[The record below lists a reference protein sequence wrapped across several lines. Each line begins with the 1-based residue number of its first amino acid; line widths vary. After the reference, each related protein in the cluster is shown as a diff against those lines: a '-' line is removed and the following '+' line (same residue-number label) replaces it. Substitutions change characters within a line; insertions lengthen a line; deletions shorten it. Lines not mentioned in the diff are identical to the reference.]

1 MCDNLLTMNAYG
13 VWITQ
18 FTEKKLTKRKQKI
31 AQEKKAK
38 SEKKTIKKEVLSWV
52 DAIVFAVIFV
62 LIINQFLFQLFM
74 IPTPSMVDTL
84 LVKDRVYV
92 SKISYGIELYP
103 TGPKLFSSI
112 TPLRDDVIVF
122 YNPMYE
128 SRGPLFDIL
137 SQIIYM
143 GTFSLVNIDKDEMGN
158 PRERLYVKRAAAM
171 SGDVVHFENGLAH
184 IRGFGQIDGKDDN
197 DFRITNNLS
206 TAPSQT
212 IDPSLYPGFEAYG
225 SLLGY
230 QELGMSNLAPNDVI
244 STYQKI
250 ANYQGLVDFYEVNKT
265 KTRTMSEIDPT
276 NLAYRS
282 DKSTYDVGIYVPK
295 GYTLPFGDNRDNSQD
310 GRYFG
315 PVKNS
320 SIIGKVKF
328 IFWPF
333 SSIKV
338 VK

>member
-1 MCDNLLTMNAYG
+1 MNAYAI
-13 VWITQ
+13 WITQ
-18 FTEKKLTKRKQKI
+18 FTEKQLTKRKMRI
-31 AQEKKAK
+31 AQDKIEKSK
-38 SEKKTIKKEVLSWV
+38 KKTIKKEVLSWV

-62 LIINQFLFQLFM
+62 LLINQFLFQLFM

-92 SKISYGIELYP
+92 SKTSYGVELYP

-122 YNPMYE
+122 YNPQYT

-137 SQIIYM
+137 SQILYM
-143 GTFSLVNIDKDEMGN
+143 GTFSLLNIDKDENGN

-171 SGDVVHFENGLAH
+171 SGDVVQFRNGTSF
-184 IRGFGQIDGKDDN
+184 IKGIGQSEFKSDSE
-197 DFRITNNLS
+197 FRSINNLS
-206 TAPSQT
+206 NAPTQT
-212 IDPSLYPGFEAYG
+212 INPDLYSGFKAYG
-225 SLLGY
+225 TLLGY
-230 QELGMSNLAPNDVI
+230 QDLNLSNLSPSVVVQE
-244 STYQKI
+244 YQSV
-250 ANYQGLVDFYEVNKT
+250 ANYQGLVDYYEVNKARAT
-265 KTRTMSEIDPT
+265 SIHEINPFDITSRSE
-276 NLAYRS
+276 
-282 DKSTYDVGIYVPK
+282 KSVYDVGIYVPL
-295 GYTLPFGDNRDNSQD
+295 GYTLPCGDNRDNSQD

-328 IFWPF
+328 TFWPF
-333 SSIKV
+333 SSIKI

>member
-1 MCDNLLTMNAYG
+1 MNAYG
-13 VWITQ
+13 IWITQ
-18 FTEKKLTKRKQKI
+18 FTEKRLTKRKMRKEY
-31 AQEKKAK
+31 EKALK
-38 SEKKTIKKEVLSWV
+38 SEKRTLKKEILSWL
-52 DAIVFAVIFV
+52 DAIVFAVVFV

-74 IPTPSMVDTL
+74 IPTPSMEDTL
-84 LVKDRVYV
+84 LIKDRVYV
-92 SKISYGIELYP
+92 SKTSYGVELYP

-112 TPLRDDVIVF
+112 TPLRDDIIVF

-137 SQIIYM
+137 SQMLYM
-143 GTFSLVNIDKDEMGN
+143 ATFSLVNIDKDEMGN

-171 SGDVVHFENGLAH
+171 SGDIVSFDNGTAH
-184 IRGFGQIDGKDDN
+184 IRGLGQSEGLDDPEFRVMN
-197 DFRITNNLS
+197 DLS
-206 TAPSQT
+206 VAPKRT
-212 IDPSLYPGFEAYG
+212 IDPDLYSGFEAYG

-230 QELGMSNLAPNDVI
+230 QELNISNLAPNVLI
-244 STYQKI
+244 SDYQKVSD
-250 ANYQGLVDFYEVNKT
+250 YKGLVDYYEVNKM
-265 KTRTMSEIDPT
+265 KTRTMSEIEPS
-276 NLAYRS
+276 NLSYRS
-282 DKSTYDVGIYVPK
+282 DKSAYDVGIYIPD
-295 GYTLPFGDNRDNSQD
+295 GYTLPCGDNRDNSQD

-333 SSIKV
+333 SSISL

>member
-1 MCDNLLTMNAYG
+1 MNTYG
-13 VWITQ
+13 IWITQ
-18 FTEKKLTKRKQKI
+18 FTEKWLTKRKQKQ
-31 AQEKKAK
+31 AQEKRMK
-38 SEKKTIKKEVLSWV
+38 SEKKTLKKELLSWV

-84 LVKDRVYV
+84 LIKDRVYV
-92 SKISYGIELYP
+92 SKTSYGIELYP

-122 YNPMYE
+122 YNPMYS

-158 PRERLYVKRAAAM
+158 PRERLYVKRSAAM
-171 SGDVVHFENGLAH
+171 SGDVVRFENGLATV
-184 IRGFGQIDGKDDN
+184 RGFGQIEEMSDDE
-197 DFRITNNLS
+197 FRKINNLS
-206 TAPSQT
+206 RAPHQS

-230 QELGMSNLAPNDVI
+230 QDLNVSNLAPSDVI
-244 STYQKI
+244 ATYQ
-250 ANYQGLVDFYEVNKT
+250 ALGNYNGLVDFYEVNKM
-265 KTRTMSEIDPT
+265 KTRTLSEIDPS
-276 NLAYRS
+276 NLTYRS
-282 DKSTYDVGIYVPK
+282 DKSRYDVGIYVPE
-295 GYTLPFGDNRDNSQD
+295 GYTLPLGDNRDNSQD

-333 SSIKV
+333 SSIKS

>member
-1 MCDNLLTMNAYG
+1 MNAYSI
-13 VWITQ
+13 WITQ
-18 FTEKKLTKRKQKI
+18 FTEKKLTIRKMRR
-31 AQEKKAK
+31 EKEKALK
-38 SEKKTIKKEVLSWV
+38 SEKKSLKKEILSWV

-74 IPTPSMVDTL
+74 IPTPSMEDTL
-84 LVKDRVYV
+84 MVKDRVYV
-92 SKISYGIELYP
+92 SKTSYGVELYP

-122 YNPMYE
+122 YNPLYT

-137 SQIIYM
+137 SQILYM
-143 GTFSLVNIDKDEMGN
+143 GTFSLVNIDKDDAGN

-171 SGDVVHFENGLAH
+171 SGDVVKFDNGTAN
-184 IRGFGQIDGKDDN
+184 IRGFGQTQGIEDPLFRVSN
-197 DFRITNNLS
+197 DLS
-206 TAPSQT
+206 VAPKQT
-212 IDPSLYPGFEAYG
+212 IDPEFYSGIESYG

-230 QELGMSNLAPNDVI
+230 QELDMSNLAPNVLVA
-244 STYQKI
+244 SYQKV
-250 ANYQGLVDFYEVNKT
+250 ANYKGLVDYYEVNKM
-265 KTRTMSEIDPT
+265 KARTISEIDPS
-276 NLAYRS
+276 NLTTRS
-282 DKSTYDVGIYVPK
+282 DKSVYDVGIYVPL
-295 GYTLPFGDNRDNSQD
+295 GYTLPCGDNRDNSQD

-333 SSIKV
+333 SHITM